1 MNKVLSKFIL
11 PGLAAALVLTGCM
24 PTAHKVD
31 VLYNPLA
38 VYRGGSGQVTLVAEA
53 AHQEQQASNPAIR
66 WVLGQIKDSDGAVR
80 GDVISDYSPQS
91 VIADAMKRELSAAG
105 YRVDQTE
112 SRKEGQGRVI
122 VLTAVTVALNEVAS
136 LPKLEASCNLVVKV
150 ELWNNGQVVKRSEYH
165 SKLSD
170 VAIKDRDVL
179 PQQLFQGA
187 LGEIMQQAVPDIVR
201 QFN

>member
-1 MNKVLSKFIL
+1 MNKIISKVVLL
-11 PGLAAALVLTGCM
+11 NLAAALVLTGCM

-38 VYRGGSGQVTLVAEA
+38 MYRGGSGQVTLVAKV

-105 YRVDQTE
+105 YRVDQTD
-112 SRKEGQGRVI
+112 SRKDGQGRVI
-122 VLTAVTVALNEVAS
+122 VLTAVTVALNEVVS
-136 LPKLEASCNLVVKV
+136 LAKLESSCNLLVKV
-150 ELWNNGQVVKRSEYH
+150 ELWNNGQVLKRSEYH

-170 VAIKDRDVL
+170 IAIKDRDVL

-187 LGEIMQQAVPDIVR
+187 LGEIMQQAVPDIIR

>member
-1 MNKVLSKFIL
+1 MNKVLSKFVL
-11 PGLAAALVLTGCM
+11 LGLATALVLTGCM

-38 VYRGGSGQVTLVAEA
+38 VYRGGSGEVTLVAET

-112 SRKEGQGRVI
+112 SRKDGQGRVV

-136 LPKLEASCNLVVKV
+136 LAKLESSCNLVVKV
-150 ELWNNGQVVKRSEYH
+150 ELWNNGQVIKRSEYH

-170 VAIKDRDVL
+170 MAIKDRDVL

-187 LGEIMQQAVPDIVR
+187 LGEIMQQAVPDIIR

>member
-1 MNKVLSKFIL
+1 MNKVLSKFVVL
-11 PGLAAALVLTGCM
+11 GLAAALLLTGCM

-112 SRKEGQGRVI
+112 SRKDGQGRVI
-122 VLTAVTVALNEVAS
+122 VLTAVTVALNEVVS
-136 LPKLEASCNLVVKV
+136 LAKLESSCNLVVKV
-150 ELWNNGQVVKRSEYH
+150 ELWNNGQVIKRSEYH

-170 VAIKDRDVL
+170 MAIKDRDVL

-187 LGEIMQQAVPDIVR
+187 LGEIMQQAVPDIIR

>member
-1 MNKVLSKFIL
+1 MNKAITKAAVF
-11 PGLAAALVLTGCM
+11 GMAALMLAGCM

-38 VYRGGSGQVTLVAEA
+38 VYRGGSGQITLVTEV
-53 AHQEQQASNPAIR
+53 AHQEQRASSPSIR
-66 WVLGQIKDSDGAVR
+66 WVLGQITDSDGAVR
-80 GDVISDYSPQS
+80 GDVISDYPPQS

-105 YRVDQTE
+105 YRVDQTAT
-112 SRKEGQGRVI
+112 RQDRQGRVV

-136 LPKLEASCNLVVKV
+136 LAKLQASCNLVVKV
-150 ELWNNGQVVKRSEYH
+150 ELWNDGQVIKRSEYH

-170 VAIKDRDVL
+170 MAIKDRDVL

-187 LGEIMQQAVPDIVR
+187 LAEIMQQAVPDIIR

>member
-1 MNKVLSKFIL
+1 MNKVLSKFVL
-11 PGLAAALVLTGCM
+11 LGLATALVLTGCM

-38 VYRGGSGQVTLVAEA
+38 VYRGGSGQVTLVAET

-136 LPKLEASCNLVVKV
+136 LAKLESSCNLVVKV
-150 ELWNNGQVVKRSEYH
+150 ELWNNGQVIKRSEYH

-170 VAIKDRDVL
+170 MAIKDRDVL

-187 LGEIMQQAVPDIVR
+187 LGEIMQQAVPDIIR

>member
-1 MNKVLSKFIL
+1 MNKVLSKFVL
-11 PGLAAALVLTGCM
+11 SGLATALMLTGCM

-38 VYRGGSGQVTLVAEA
+38 VYRGGSGQVTLVTEV
-53 AHQEQQASNPAIR
+53 AHQEQQASNPSIR

-80 GDVISDYSPQS
+80 GDVISDYSPQN

-112 SRKEGQGRVI
+112 SQKDGQGRVI
-122 VLTAVTVALNEVAS
+122 VLTAVTVALNEVVS
-136 LPKLEASCNLVVKV
+136 LAKLESSCNLVVKV
-150 ELWNNGQVVKRSEYH
+150 ELWNNGQVLKRSEYH

-170 VAIKDRDVL
+170 VAVKDRDVL

-187 LGEIMQQAVPDIVR
+187 LGEVMQQAVPDIIR

>member
-1 MNKVLSKFIL
+1 MLS
-11 PGLAAALVLTGCM
+11 LAAAFLPAGCM

-38 VYRGGSGQVTLVAEA
+38 VYRGGSGRVTLVTEVAR
-53 AHQEQQASNPAIR
+53 QEQQASNPAIR

-91 VIADAMKRELSAAG
+91 VIADAMKRELAAAG
-105 YRVDQTE
+105 YQVDQAE
-112 SRKEGQGRVI
+112 SRKDDQGRVI
-122 VLTAVTVALNEVAS
+122 VLTAVTVALNEVSS
-136 LPKLEASCNLVVKV
+136 LARLKSTCDLVVRV
-150 ELWNNGQVVKRSEYH
+150 ELWNNGQVLKRSEYH

-170 VAIKDRDVL
+170 MAIKDRDIL